1 MNVLANMNIPIIRQ
15 LVPLAMALVVLLV
28 TVEMI
33 RRRKLREEYA
43 MLWLVTSLVLIVLGV
58 FPSLVIWLQDKLNVN
73 YLTIVVLAIFLFM
86 AMIVMHFAMV
96 ISKQAEDIRQLAQR
110 MALINQRLDETDAK
124 KNNDEYSI
132 SNTEPPFDGLRAPS
146 KAQGQKSEENDAT
159 TEV

>member
-1 MNVLANMNIPIIRQ
+1 MNSLANLEIPIIRQ

-110 MALINQRLDETDAK
+110 MALINQRLDETDTK
-124 KNNDEYSI
+124 KEQP
-132 SNTEPPFDGLRAPS
+132 SNRLRAPS
-146 KAQGQKSEENDAT
+146 KAERQDIEGNDTQGKSEEGF
-159 TEV
+159 

>member
-132 SNTEPPFDGLRAPS
+132 SNTEP
-146 KAQGQKSEENDAT
+146 QKSEENDAT